1 MNNNTRLENPESNV
15 LLLGDSILYDLGD
28 FVFGNCVF
36 ENLSISG
43 EDSFHLLERV
53 DEINLNDS
61 MHVFLM
67 IGVNDIA
74 IYKAPY
80 KIVYNIEM
88 IVRSLLPKV
97 KSLTVLTLLN
107 TSYAIRDNS
116 RVKHVNMLILKRF
129 NVASKLSVLDV
140 NDIFNSHFGT
150 QINYTID
157 GIHLNPSALKL
168 LSDNIIYSLGNLDSA
183 CMN

>member
-1 MNNNTRLENPESNV
+1 M
-15 LLLGDSILYDLGD
+15 
-28 FVFGNCVF
+28 
-36 ENLSISG
+36 
-43 EDSFHLLERV
+43 
-53 DEINLNDS
+53 
-61 MHVFLM
+61 
-67 IGVNDIA
+67 
-74 IYKAPY
+74 
-80 KIVYNIEM
+80 
-88 IVRSLLPKV
+88 
-97 KSLTVLTLLN
+97 N